1 MEFIIIIIILV
12 FIFEY
17 RNLINSNKFVQDMRP
32 YSRMLMED
40 DYKFL
45 VNIRYGNNANADIL
59 FDKRIKLM
67 IFVIILML
75 FIFIA
80 NFTFINIILAL
91 VIGYAAFKL
100 DYVKLKNY
108 YKRHL
113 FDINRTLPYYLK
125 SLEILIQHYTVP
137 VALRRSIATAP
148 EIFKPGLERMVA
160 RIEAGDSTVDPY
172 MDFAKEYPVRDSMR
186 MMRLLY
192 RLSLGSQENKQE
204 QLLMF
209 SRTVSSLQNKSREQ
223 RYADRLGAMES
234 KTMRMLFV
242 TGGLSILILF
252 AAMFMMM
259 GV

>member
-32 YSRMLMED
+32 YSRLLMED

-45 VNIRYGNNANADIL
+45 VNIRYGNDANADIL

-67 IFVIILML
+67 VFVIVLML

-137 VALRRSIATAP
+137 VALRRSIGTAP
-148 EIFKPGLERMVA
+148 EIFKPGLERMVS